1 VLVPRRGSVNYD
13 AAEDAFAALEQ
24 HISEEWDTVNL
35 MDLLIHINTLIEL
48 MEEKIGKMEKRPIQ

>member
-1 VLVPRRGSVNYD
+1 MNYD